1 MAKKER
7 NYQNNDILKTRSGFT
22 PDNSNLPFHITTNE
36 AENYLQGKVNGIVQS
51 MRAAGKNI
59 GDVEVGLF
67 TTEPGTKFLPFVVSL
82 PTSVLASEGKGRK
95 NANELAIFNPKD
107 EDNNHGVDLKE
118 EFHNLFRIY
127 TYNKQD
133 EAAFFSQEW
142 RRLRGVS
149 RTTSGKIKEMRLPK
163 ILEFSGNQK
172 CVTFMLDPVRL
183 FHDMLVI
190 EGDNRPFYIEI
201 EHWQRQGQG
210 QYRYDIIRKIHSGK
224 GKKKY
229 EDNRAAE
236 INRILKGR

>member
-7 NYQNNDILKTRSGFT
+7 NYQNNDIKTRSGLLLT
-22 PDNSNLPFHITTNE
+22 NQICLSNITTND

-149 RTTSGKIKEMRLPK
+149 RTTSAKIKEMR
-163 ILEFSGNQK
+163 
-172 CVTFMLDPVRL
+172 
-183 FHDMLVI
+183 
-190 EGDNRPFYIEI
+190 
-201 EHWQRQGQG
+201 
-210 QYRYDIIRKIHSGK
+210 
-224 GKKKY
+224 
-229 EDNRAAE
+229 
-236 INRILKGR
+236 

>member
-1 MAKKER
+1 MAKKEKF
-7 NYQNNDILKTRSGFT
+7 YQSNDELNTRSGFT
-22 PDNSNLPFHITTNE
+22 PDKSNLPFHITTSD
-36 AENYLQGKVNGIVQS
+36 AENYLQSKVNGIVQS

-59 GDVEVGLF
+59 GDVEVGLY

-82 PTSVLASEGKGRK
+82 PTSVLASEGKGRR
-95 NANELAIFNPKD
+95 NANELSIFNPKD
-107 EDNNHGVDLKE
+107 DDNHGVDLKE

-149 RTTSGKIKEMRLPK
+149 RTTSAKIKEMRLPK

-190 EGDNRPFYIEI
+190 EGDNRPFFIEI

-210 QYRYDIIRKIHSGK
+210 QYRYDIIRRIGK

-236 INRILKGR
+236 INRMLKGR

>member
-1 MAKKER
+1 MAKKEKF
-7 NYQNNDILKTRSGFT
+7 YQSNDELNTRSGFT
-22 PDNSNLPFHITTNE
+22 PDKSNLPFHITTSD
-36 AENYLQGKVNGIVQS
+36 AENYLQSKVNGIVQS

-59 GDVEVGLF
+59 GDVEVGLY

-82 PTSVLASEGKGRK
+82 PTSVLASEGKGRR
-95 NANELAIFNPKD
+95 NANELSIFNPKD
-107 EDNNHGVDLKE
+107 DDNHGVDLKE

-190 EGDNRPFYIEI
+190 EGDNRPFFIEI

-210 QYRYDIIRKIHSGK
+210 QYRYDIIRRIPNGK
-224 GKKKY
+224 GKKQY

-236 INRILKGR
+236 INRMLKGR